1 MNVIENT
8 DLLCAETL
16 MHVVNHL
23 SVFPKCDRQ
32 WEDKFGVEGAK
43 VGDSIRIRKPVNF
56 DIREGMLFS
65 AQPLQDPYL
74 NFGVDQH
81 FGVDFEYD
89 VIEKTLSLDRISERY
104 LQPLGRRIAN
114 EVDVR
119 VNRTAA
125 RGATNFFGTPGT
137 NPTSVA
143 TYQSAMSQLKNLGVP
158 KSGFPDIVQTPDAQ
172 QAVVTDLRGLIEP
185 GGTIAKQ
192 NLNGAMYRAFGA
204 NWDYDQ
210 NLYVHTTGAATGSG
224 LISAANQSGASV
236 TTDDWT
242 ASTAG
247 ILKNGDKLN
256 FPGCYAVNPVT
267 GAPLGFLRTFT
278 VTADVDSDGA
288 GAATVPIDPAIVL
301 TGPYKNVSASPD
313 NDGGVQL
320 FGHVSTYASKV
331 TPMQLVIG
339 DRKAIAVAVVGLEK
353 PTGGVDASYKSDDQ
367 AGISILMTRQF
378 DINTFKTKV
387 RADVLIGIKVVLPDM
402 LSVVPCAS

>member
-8 DLLCAETL
+8 DLLCQETL
-16 MHVVNHL
+16 MHVVNNL
-23 SVFPKCDRQ
+23 TVFPKCDRQ
-32 WEDKFGVEGAK
+32 WEDKFGREGGK

-65 AQPLQDPYL
+65 AQALQDPYL
-74 NFGVDQH
+74 TFSVDQH

-89 VIEKTLSLDRISERY
+89 VIEKTLSLDRMSERY
-104 LQPLGRRIAN
+104 LQPMGRRIAN

-119 VNRTAA
+119 INRTAA

-137 NPTSVA
+137 NPTTVA
-143 TYQSAMSQLKNLGVP
+143 TYQSAMAQLLNLGVP
-158 KSGFPDIVQTPDAQ
+158 KGFRDIIQTPDSQ
-172 QAVVTDLRGLIEP
+172 QAIVTDLRGLIEP

-192 NLNGAMYRAFGA
+192 NLNGAMFRAFGA

-224 LISAANQSGASV
+224 LVHGANQSGA
-236 TTDDWT
+236 TIATDDWT
-242 ASTAG
+242 VSTVG

-267 GAPLGFLRTFT
+267 GAQLGFLRTFT
-278 VTADVDSDGA
+278 VTADCDSDGA
-288 GAATVPIDPAIVL
+288 GEAIVPIDPAIIL

-320 FGHVSTYASKV
+320 FGHVSSYASKV
-331 TPMQLVIG
+331 SPMQLVIG
-339 DRKAIAVAVVGLEK
+339 DKAAIAVSVVGLEK
-353 PTGGVDASYKSDDQ
+353 PTGGVDASYKADDQ
-367 AGISILMTRQF
+367 LGISMLMSRQF

-387 RADVLIGIKVVLPDM
+387 RADVLIGVKVVLPDF

>member
-56 DIREGMLFS
+56 DIRDGAARS

-74 NFGVDQH
+74 NFGVDQL
-81 FGVDFEYD
+81 FGVDFDYD
-89 VIEKTLSLDRISERY
+89 VVEKTLSLDKMSERY
-104 LQPLGRRIAN
+104 LQPAARRIAN

-119 VNRTAA
+119 INRTAA
-125 RGATNFFGTPGT
+125 RQATNFFGTPGT

-143 TYQSAMSQLKNLGVP
+143 TYQSAMSQLRNLGVP
-158 KSGFPDIVQTPDAQ
+158 KDGFMDMVQTVDAQ
-172 QAVVTDLRGLIEP
+172 QAIVTDLRGLIEP

-192 NLNGAMYRAFGA
+192 NLNAAMFRAFGL

-224 LISAANQSGASV
+224 LVKGANQSGASII
-236 TTDDWT
+236 TDDWT
-242 ASTAG
+242 VSTVG

-256 FPGCYAVNPVT
+256 FPGCYAVNTVT
-267 GAPLGFLRTFT
+267 GAQLGFLRTFT
-278 VTADVDSDGA
+278 VTADQDSDGA
-288 GAATVPIDPAIVL
+288 GECTVPIDPPIVL

-331 TPMQLVIG
+331 TPMQLLIG
-339 DRKAIAVAVVGLEK
+339 NRAAIAVAVVGLEK

-367 AGISILMTRQF
+367 AGISILFSRQF
-378 DINTFKTKV
+378 DIDTFKTKC
-387 RADVLIGIKVVLPDM
+387 RFDVLIGVKVVLPDF

>member
-8 DLLCAETL
+8 DLLCQETL
-16 MHVVNHL
+16 MHVRNNL
-23 SVFPKCDRQ
+23 SVFLKCDNH
-32 WEDKFGVEGAK
+32 WEDKFGKEGAK

-56 DIREGMLFS
+56 DIREGNLFS

-74 NFGVDQH
+74 NFSVDQH

-89 VIEKTLSLDRISERY
+89 VIEKTLSLDRVSERY
-104 LQPLGRRIAN
+104 LQPLARRIAN
-114 EVDVR
+114 EVEVR
-119 VNRTAA
+119 INRVAA

-137 NPTSVA
+137 NPTAVG
-143 TYQSAMSQLKNLGVP
+143 TYQSAMSQLLNLGVP
-158 KSGFPDIVQTPDAQ
+158 KGFRDIIQTPDAM
-172 QAVVTDLRGLIEP
+172 QAIVTDLRGLIEP

-210 NLYVHTTGAATGSG
+210 NIYVHTTGAATGSG
-224 LISAANQSGASV
+224 LVKGASQSGASII
-236 TTDDWT
+236 TDDWT
-242 ASTAG
+242 VSTVG

-267 GAPLGFLRTFT
+267 GAQLGFLRTFT
-278 VTADVDSDGA
+278 VTADCDSDGA
-288 GAATVPIDPAIVL
+288 GECTVPIDPAIVL

-320 FGHVSTYASKV
+320 FGHVSTYANKV

-339 DRKAIAVAVVGLEK
+339 HKAAIAVAVVGLEK
-353 PTGGVDASYKSDDQ
+353 PTGGVDASYKPDDDL
-367 AGISILMTRQF
+367 GLSILMTRQF

-387 RADVLIGIKVVLPDM
+387 RTDMLIGIKVVLPDF